1 MRGEVSGRSGG
12 ERMKRVAIL
21 GAGGMGTA
29 LAVLLGRV
37 VGDVRL
43 WSRDSEHASLIE
55 RTRTNERH
63 LPGVVLLEGIVV
75 TSSAA
80 AAADQADLIV
90 AAIPTSYLRASLA
103 ALAHEIPA
111 ETPVLSVVKGIEYG
125 SFARPSEVIEQTLG
139 ARPIAVLSG
148 PSHAE
153 ELARGLPASVVVS
166 GMAEALNLSVRDV
179 LSHEAFRVYTS
190 TDPLGVELAGAL
202 KNILGI
208 AAGICDGLS
217 IGDNGKAA
225 LLTRGLVE
233 IARLGVHLGA
243 RIETFYGLAGVGDV
257 VTTCYSPYGRNRSVG
272 ERIGRG
278 EAIEHVLA
286 NMVNVAEGVPT
297 TRSVHSLALVRGV
310 EMPITSQLYHV
321 LFEGKSPRAAVGDLM
336 VRAPKVES
344 SW

>member
-1 MRGEVSGRSGG
+1 
-12 ERMKRVAIL
+12 
-21 GAGGMGTA
+21 MGTA
-29 LAVLLGRV
+29 LALLFGRV
-37 VGDVRL
+37 ATDVRL
-43 WSRDSEHASLIE
+43 WSRDPLHAAELI
-55 RTRTNERH
+55 RTRINERH
-63 LPGVVLLEGIVV
+63 LPGIVLSEAIRV
-75 TSSAA
+75 TPSGTIAA
-80 AAADQADLIV
+80 EEADLIV
-90 AAIPTSYLRASLA
+90 AAIPTSYLRATLE
-103 ALAHEIPA
+103 ALAPELPPG
-111 ETPVLSVVKGIEYG
+111 TPVLSVIKGIEYG
-125 SFARPSEVIEQTLG
+125 SFARPSQIIEQSLG
-139 ARPIAVLSG
+139 SRPIAVLSG

-166 GMAEALNLSVRDV
+166 GKSEALNVQVRDV

-208 AAGICDGLS
+208 AAGICDGLRV
-217 IGDNGKAA
+217 GDNGKAA

-243 RIETFYGLAGVGDV
+243 RPETFYGLAGVGDV

-278 EAIEHVLA
+278 EAIEDVLA

-297 TRSVHSLALVRGV
+297 TRSVHSLAQERGV
-310 EMPITSQLYHV
+310 EMPITTELYYV
-321 LFEGKSPRAAVGDLM
+321 LFEGKSPTSAVSDLM

-344 SW
+344 RW